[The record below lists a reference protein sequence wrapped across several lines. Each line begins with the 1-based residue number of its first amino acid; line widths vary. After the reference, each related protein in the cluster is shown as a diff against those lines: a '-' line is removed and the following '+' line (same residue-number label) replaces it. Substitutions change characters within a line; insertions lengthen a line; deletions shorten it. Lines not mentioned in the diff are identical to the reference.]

1 MAIVLK
7 FKTESRAAVRGMK
20 QAMDK
25 GKRELREFSRATSRE
40 AKKARGEWR
49 AFNKTLSKVG
59 LSYKRIGIAAGAMAV
74 AGIYALGRLSS
85 ASISAASSL
94 EEIESKF
101 NVVFKGVEDV
111 AKKTTDQLTEGWG
124 FARASAMQWMSTMQD
139 LLVPMGLAS
148 DKAAELSGEIVKL
161 SIDTGSFNDIPTAD
175 VMRDFQ
181 SALVGNHETVRKYGI
196 QIGEAELKTAALTQG
211 INKSWKEMTSAE
223 KVMLRWSI
231 IVKDSTFAAGDF
243 IRTQGG
249 WANQSR
255 ILQERQ
261 TELLSA
267 IGAPLINA
275 LSSVQPKIRA
285 IVDDMIDWVD
295 QNDKL
300 IEQGMTTVVDEIT
313 KSAETAASIIKTVA
327 EYWRLAAI
335 GAAITRGEGDK
346 IIEYYKILQSEQ
358 EGTNEGLDYQRD
370 RTGEILGF
378 YEGMPGYVK
387 TLNEELEKTTGDL
400 LPQFVGA
407 LKNSWNVI
415 DGMKSDSLIF
425 ADHWSVAGDN
435 VERTKMEI
443 IDTTNAT
450 VGLIKKTKEVDALY
464 KDWAK
469 DVEDAED
476 LIEEEVTGA
485 QALSGV
491 FSVLNLQ
498 SSNFTMSLREQV
510 GFMRTMHSI
519 LSMVSGIFGLFSGG
533 FSIFHAG
540 GMVNRIPGSAPGYAP
555 PGTRQYHSGGVQM
568 GADERLGR
576 FKVGESVI
584 NPFGTAMLG
593 QRGVAALNAGQMPS
607 GGSTF
612 NINIYNPIGTEEYFT
627 DNIIPFFKKA
637 VTELNMEVWA
647 SDTIRSRSLS

>member
-20 QAMDK
+20 QAVDK
-25 GKRELREFSRATSRE
+25 GKRELRQFSRAASRE
-40 AKKARGEWR
+40 AKKAQGEWR

-101 NVVFKGVEDV
+101 NVVFRGVEDI

-124 FARASAMQWMSTMQD
+124 FARASALLWMSSIQD
-139 LLVPMGLAS
+139 TLVPMGLAR
-148 DKAAELSGEIVKL
+148 DHAAELSGEIVKL
-161 SIDTGSFNDIPTAD
+161 SVDIGSFNDQPTAT
-175 VMRDFQ
+175 VMRDIQ
-181 SALVGNHETVRKYGI
+181 SALVGNHETVLKYGVV
-196 QIGEAELKTAALTQG
+196 IGEAKRKQAAFTLG
-211 INKSWKEMTSAE
+211 INKSWNEMTAAE
-223 KVMLRWSI
+223 KVMIRYKI
-231 IVKDSTFAAGDF
+231 IVEGSADAIGDF
-243 IRTQGG
+243 TRTQDS
-249 WANQSR
+249 WSNQSR
-255 ILQERQ
+255 ILKERQ
-261 TELLSA
+261 TELLGA
-267 IGAPLINA
+267 IGEPLINA
-275 LSSVQPKIRA
+275 LSSAQPRIRE
-285 IVDDMIDWVD
+285 IVDDMIDWVE

-300 IEQGMTTVVDEIT
+300 IEQGMSTVVEGIAS
-313 KSAETAASIIKTVA
+313 SAETMASIIKTVA

-346 IIEYYKILQSEQ
+346 IIEFYRILQSEQ
-358 EGTNEGLDYQRD
+358 EGTNEELDYQRD
-370 RTGEILGF
+370 RTGEIKGLW
-378 YEGMPGYVK
+378 EGVAEVYP
-387 TLNEELEKTTGDL
+387 EFADL
-400 LPQFVGA
+400 IPETNDA
-407 LKNSWNVI
+407 LK
-415 DGMKSDSLIF
+415 DQ
-425 ADHWSVAGDN
+425 
-435 VERTKMEI
+435 
-443 IDTTNAT
+443 
-450 VGLIKKTKEVDALY
+450 VGLTEEILKNIQGLSLAQMNMTPRMIQVRTEAGRVKEETEETVELIDKEVSG
-464 KDWAK
+464 
-469 DVEDAED
+469 VE
-476 LIEEEVTGA
+476 
-485 QALSGV
+485 ALSSV
-491 FSVLNLQ
+491 FSVLNLK
-498 SSNFTMSLREQV
+498 SNNFTMSLREQM

-519 LSMVSGIFGLFSGG
+519 LSMVTGLFSLGG
-533 FSIFHAG
+533 IFHAG

-593 QRGVAALNAGQMPS
+593 QRGVAALNAGQVPS